1 MKIAIIGIRGIPVIY
16 SGFETLAEK
25 LSLGLVRAGHKVTVY
40 ARRGYG
46 PEAKSYKGIKL
57 INLPS
62 PRSKNWETFV
72 HSFLSTLHACFRGD
86 YDLVYFIGVG
96 SAIFALL
103 PRILGIKTAVNVDGL
118 DWRREKWGPVGKAYL
133 AASELLAC
141 YLPNVVITDSLFIK
155 RYYRRKFAKETV
167 YLPYGYEP
175 HPGKAK
181 GILERFGLT
190 RGKYLVW
197 VGRLVPDNHTD
208 ELVAAFKGVKTPF
221 KCVVIGDDR
230 LNGLFRRKML
240 SLGAKDPRI
249 IFTGFLERERYSALV
264 KNAFLYVETKRSG
277 GTHPSLVE
285 AMGFGTPVVSNDHP
299 GAREVL
305 GKGAIFYNKG
315 SLISLR
321 KVLKAALSMPKK
333 ARGRLAKETLGIVKE
348 KYSWGK
354 IINGYEKLFLGLIG
368 SAPRRSPGS

>member
-25 LSLGLVRAGHKVTVY
+25 LSLGLVKAGHKVTVY
-40 ARRGYG
+40 CRRGYG
-46 PEAKSYKGIKL
+46 PNAKSYKGIKL

-72 HSFLSTLHACFRGD
+72 HSLLSTLHACFKGEF
-86 YDLVYFIGVG
+86 DLVYFIGVG
-96 SAIFALL
+96 SSLFALL
-103 PRILGIKTAVNVDGL
+103 PRLFGIKTAVNVDGL
-118 DWRREKWGPVGKAYL
+118 DWRREKWGPVAKAYL

-155 RYYRRKFAKETV
+155 RYYRRKFSKESV

-181 GILERFGLT
+181 EILKRFGLA
-190 RGKYLVW
+190 RGEYLVW

-208 ELVAAFKGVKTPF
+208 QLIGAFKAVKTPF

-230 LNGLFRRKML
+230 LNGPFKGRLTR
-240 SLGAKDPRI
+240 ATEKDPRV
-249 IFTGFLERERYSALV
+249 IFTGFLEREKYSALV

-285 AMGFGTPVVSNDHP
+285 AMGFGTLVVSNDHP

-305 GKGAIFYNKG
+305 GKGAIFYDKG
-315 SLISLR
+315 STSSLR
-321 KVLKAALSMPKK
+321 KALKAALSMPKK
-333 ARGRLAKETLGIVKE
+333 ARDRLAKEALGIVKE

-354 IINGYEKLFLGLIG
+354 IINGYEKIFSGLTG
-368 SAPRRSPGS
+368 SAPRRSPGN